1 MQGATM
7 AVFFES
13 TAYTWGLL
21 PVLIFFT
28 RIVDVSLGTLRII
41 FINRNL
47 RYYASFVGFFE
58 VLIWLL
64 VIREIF
70 QHLEN
75 PLCLVAYAAGFAAG
89 NYVGVLIEN
98 RISIGRVVVR
108 IITRRNAEELV
119 SFLRSS
125 GYALTVVDGE
135 GATGPVK
142 IIFIIVERKDI
153 QPIVETIHKYNPN
166 AFFSVEDVRFVSGAV
181 TPYRLPA
188 PRRWTHFHSRMRKKV

>member
-1 MQGATM
+1 M